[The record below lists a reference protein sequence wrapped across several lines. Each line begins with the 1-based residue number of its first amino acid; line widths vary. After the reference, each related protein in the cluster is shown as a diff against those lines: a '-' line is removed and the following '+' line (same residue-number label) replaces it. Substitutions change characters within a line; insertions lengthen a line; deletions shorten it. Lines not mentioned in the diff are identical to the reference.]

1 MVMGITEELYRAC
14 LQGIRQRQRREPGLT
29 ATGAQILVAMF
40 LLAVEPGQES

>member
-1 MVMGITEELYRAC
+1 MGITEELYRAC

-40 LLAVEPGQES
+40 LLAVQPGQES